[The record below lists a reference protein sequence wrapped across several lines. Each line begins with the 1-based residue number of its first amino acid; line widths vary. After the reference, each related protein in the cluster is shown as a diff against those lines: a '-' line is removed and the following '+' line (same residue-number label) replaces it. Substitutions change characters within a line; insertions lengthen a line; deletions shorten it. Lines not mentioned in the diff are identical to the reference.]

1 MDHNSGA
8 DNASHPFVGP
18 LFGFSRIHPLSGSQG
33 GAVVVVTYT
42 LTPEPSS
49 IITSIAKTMRG
60 SIFVL
65 LLITFH
71 NSVEIY

>member
-1 MDHNSGA
+1 VGRPQFWFGRSFVWLEHNSGP
-8 DNASHPFVGP
+8 DLDF
-18 LFGFSRIHPLSGSQG
+18 LGFILCLEARA

-60 SIFVL
+60 SIFCSS
-65 LLITFH
+65 F
-71 NSVEIY
+71 NYFP